1 MAAIND
7 FNDILLAMQ
16 QNPQLQEA
24 MRDHVLGEEIR
35 QLPAVVHRQGALLTQ
50 ALERLDELVTTLRDV
65 SEQIAGYAMVSSRV
79 ITATVERQ
87 DRIEAD
93 IAELKAAQARLEA
106 SVQEMRESQVR
117 METRQDRM
125 ENDIAELKTDMTEVK
140 ADVAELKTDMTEV
153 KADVAELKTDMTEV
167 KADVAE
173 LKTDMTEVKADVA
186 ELKTDMTEVKADV
199 AELKTDM
206 TEVKADVAELK
217 TDMTE
222 VKADVAELKTDMTE
236 VKADVAEL
244 KTDMTEVKAD
254 VAELKTDMT
263 EVKADV
269 AELKTDMTE
278 VKADVA
284 ELKTGQATTNRRL
297 NHIEGQLGN
306 LNGWRLESD
315 VHKNI
320 TSIVHRYLTLDGTY
334 VLKSG
339 ILPQT
344 NELDNI
350 LRQARIAGH
359 ITREQ
364 VQEALDADIIVT
376 AEDDDDRKYVIVA
389 EVSRTLDNTDI
400 TRAAQRARIMGDAT
414 GYSHIAIAIA
424 QTIALQ
430 QQELAASENVAI
442 VQMPDPDTTPQ
453 RPNNPAIAE

>member
-125 ENDIAELKTDMTEVK
+125 ENDI
-140 ADVAELKTDMTEV
+140 
-153 KADVAELKTDMTEV
+153 
-167 KADVAE
+167 
-173 LKTDMTEVKADVA
+173 
-186 ELKTDMTEVKADV
+186 
-199 AELKTDM
+199 
-206 TEVKADVAELK
+206 
-217 TDMTE
+217 
-222 VKADVAELKTDMTE
+222 
-236 VKADVAEL
+236 
-244 KTDMTEVKAD
+244 
-254 VAELKTDMT
+254 
-263 EVKADV
+263 